1 MAVSVGYLLIAGG
14 VCGCAP
20 LFKWVSHA
28 LSRLFSVIGFFVGIV
43 CVIVAAEVALGF
55 SFLTSIISVPST
67 VALDIAGLYLTYFL
81 PVMVVVGILLVSR
94 PIRNIRWASLIG
106 LGVGLLASAYLK
118 TLVPSISTT
127 ILAVVFIIATLAI
140 YTLLRFVEDL
150 FEFIGTVLAFPP
162 VAIAIG
168 FAGLYFGILIAV
180 KFP

>member
-1 MAVSVGYLLIAGG
+1 LLIAGG

-20 LFKWVSHA
+20 LFKRVSNA
-28 LSRLFSVIGFFVGIV
+28 LGRFFSVVGFFVGIV
-43 CVIVAAEVALGF
+43 CVVVAAVVALELG
-55 SFLTSIISVPST
+55 FLTSFISVPSS
-67 VALDIAGLYLTYFL
+67 ADLDAAGLYLTYFL

-106 LGVGLLASAYLK
+106 LGVGLLAAAYLK
-118 TLVPSISTT
+118 TLVPSIGTT
-127 ILAVVFIIATLAI
+127 ILVVVFIIATLAI